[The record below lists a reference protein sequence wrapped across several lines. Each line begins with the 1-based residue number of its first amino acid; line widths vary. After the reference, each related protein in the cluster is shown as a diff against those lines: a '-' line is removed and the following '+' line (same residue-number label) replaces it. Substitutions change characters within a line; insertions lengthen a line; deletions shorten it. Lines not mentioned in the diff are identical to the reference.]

1 MKWKRR
7 MPAALALLLVLP
19 LTACKMQANATKKLS
34 DLDYA
39 IVSGREL
46 PKELCD
52 ILEEKKTESFKLT
65 YEEDDRLY
73 LCVGYGQQE
82 SGGYSI
88 AVNDL
93 YLTENAIYFDTS
105 LIGPGPEEAKG
116 EVSYPYLTVQT
127 KYLDKPVVFQ

>member
-1 MKWKRR
+1 METKNAGS
-7 MPAALALLLVLP
+7 PGAAAYPPPHRLQNAGQRHQKALGSGLRHR
-19 LTACKMQANATKKLS
+19 
-34 DLDYA
+34 
-39 IVSGREL
+39 IGREL
-46 PKELCD
+46 PKELYD